1 MTETNTNGLTATGIF
16 NIILISLVLA
26 LAIAQHY
33 AKVEVEYQDPII
45 SKIDSLLYA
54 NKVKD
59 SIIYELYQENRQLKT
74 TNQNLRYENITRT
87 N

>member
-33 AKVEVEYQDPII
+33 AKVEIEYQDPII
-45 SKIDSLLYA
+45 SKIDSLFYT

-59 SIIYELYQENRQLKT
+59 SVIYELYQENRQLKI